1 MNVPFSIYPNP
12 TTSILNI
19 EVKEQTQISILNILG
34 EVVKT
39 ETINGASKLDVS
51 DLTTGV
57 YFIQD
62 SKSGKA
68 IKFIKE

>member
-1 MNVPFSIYPNP
+1 MA
-12 TTSILNI
+12 LK
-19 EVKEQTQISILNILG
+19 KEQAQIRIVNVLG

-39 ETINGASKLDVS
+39 ETINGASKLDIN
-51 DLTTGV
+51 DLNAGV

-68 IKFIKE
+68 TKFIKE